1 MKELNQDEFDDFL
14 GKNGIAVVD
23 FWAPWC
29 MPCLAMAPILEELD
43 KELNDIAF
51 AKVNVDKN
59 VDLARQ
65 YGIMSIPT
73 IIIFV
78 NGREVDR
85 IIGVVPKEELK
96 ERILTYSG
104 SFLP

>member
-14 GKNGIAVVD
+14 GKNRIAVVD

-85 IIGVVPKEELK
+85 IIGMVPKEELK